1 MAAIAGPAVEKKAG
15 PAIPGSTLAEIE
27 KEAIIRTLEAVDGS
41 TSRAADLLQI
51 SARKIQYKLKE
62 YQQAGAVIPRDHAAA
77 HSSPARD

>member
-1 MAAIAGPAVEKKAG
+1 VEKKAG

-62 YQQAGAVIPRDHAAA
+62 YQQAGAVIPH
-77 HSSPARD
+77 HHGPA